1 MEACKPDSTAAL
13 ADAFDANVLLSVLAQ
28 VRGGDF
34 NARMPLEWRGM
45 AGEIAE
51 GLNDVIIANQAL
63 EVELARVS
71 RAVGKQGDLSE
82 RVVLGESIQGWSRIV
97 ESVNSLIEALVGPT
111 NEMQRVIGAVA
122 GRELDKRASADVDGP
137 KVGRLL
143 LAEDNLINQKVELA
157 MLSSA
162 GYRVDTVLN
171 GAEAVKA
178 VANEP
183 YDAILM
189 DCQMPEVDGYEATAA
204 IRALNSSGRL
214 TPIIA
219 VTAGAGEEDRERCLA
234 EGMDDYLS
242 KPVSKDALLALVA
255 QSIEDGPAATLSM
268 PRAGA
273 SIESEAAINLTIIG
287 ELRLLGE
294 ETEQDLLGELVGLFV
309 HDAEPLLVQIRAAME
324 VGDAPAVGR
333 IAHSLKGSA
342 VDLGGLRLATVC
354 SRLERLA
361 TTGRLSEGEAELQEV
376 EISCQEFCRTL
387 IHELSSVDRQPS
399 RGTST

>member
-1 MEACKPDSTAAL
+1 MEACMPDSTAAI
-13 ADAFDANVLLSVLAQ
+13 AGAFDANVLLSVLAR

-34 NARMPLEWRGM
+34 TARMPLDWKGA

-51 GLNDVIIANQAL
+51 GLNDVIVANQAL

-71 RAVGKQGDLSE
+71 HAVGKQGDLSQ
-82 RVVLGESIQGWSRIV
+82 RVVLGESIQGWSAIT

-111 NEMQRVIGAVA
+111 NEMQRVIDAVA
-122 GRELDKRASADVDGP
+122 GGELDKRAPADVGGP

-143 LAEDNLINQKVELA
+143 LAEDNLINQKVEVA
-157 MLSSA
+157 MLTSA

-219 VTAGAGEEDRERCLA
+219 VTAGAGEEDRERCLTG
-234 EGMDDYLS
+234 GMDDYLS
-242 KPVSKDALLALVA
+242 KPVNKDALLALVA
-255 QSIEDGPAATLSM
+255 RSIKDGPAAVPSM
-268 PRAGA
+268 PRAGD

-294 ETEQDLLGELVGLFV
+294 ETEQDLLGELVGQFV

-342 VDLGGLRLATVC
+342 VDLGGLHLASVC

-361 TTGRLSEGEAELQEV
+361 TAGRLSEGEAELQEM